1 MYYGTGGLGSDDR
14 IKHNEVDVENPLNII
29 RLLNPQKYQKTI
41 NMYQENY
48 NGDISG
54 IWNWEVG
61 LIAQDILKINDLS
74 FCVKGGDKIS
84 EKTGELIEEQ
94 YYLDYNSIFTY
105 NIAATKELDILVQTQ
120 QNEINDLKAENNLLK
135 SKLNEILSEMGKET
149 I

>member
-1 MYYGTGGLGSDDR
+1 MSCHSMYYGTGGLGSDDR
-14 IKHNEVDVENPLNII
+14 IKHNEVYVENPLNII
-29 RLLNPQKYQKTI
+29 RLLNPQKYKKTI
-41 NMYQENY
+41 NMYEENY

-84 EKTGELIEEQ
+84 EETGELIEEQ

-105 NIAATKELDILVQTQ
+105 NVAATKELDILVQAQ
-120 QNEINDLKAENNLLK
+120 QTEINELKT
-135 SKLNEILSEMGKET
+135 KLNELLSEAGKET